1 MYDSGQEP
9 PTAAQGCYDGR
20 MGGARTAA
28 LLMLVAACSFESSA
42 PSDPTG
48 QVDGPDAAGL
58 PAEPVYLRVGAFI
71 DGRSRL
77 VLSGSELHWFHLDYS
92 APGRLDGAFLPTNID
107 GVDWL
112 PSWPD
117 QPDSENRD
125 CGCRSLDAFAG
136 LAVPVPRQA
145 TATSVTPVGDMRG
158 AARVIEQATVANDFA
173 VVIEL
178 DDNDDAGADTY
189 VVDIAVEPL

>member
-1 MYDSGQEP
+1 MRCAP
-9 PTAAQGCYDGR
+9 
-20 MGGARTAA
+20 
-28 LLMLVAACSFESSA
+28 LLLLVWAGCSFDSSA

-48 QVDGPDAAGL
+48 QVDGADAAAV
-58 PAEPVYLRVGAFI
+58 PAEPLHLRVSAFI
-71 DGRSRL
+71 DGRSRI

-92 APGRLDGAFLPTNID
+92 APGRLDGAFLPTSID

-125 CGCRSLDAFAG
+125 CQCRSLDAFAG
-136 LAVPVPRQA
+136 LAVPVPHQA
-145 TATSVTPVGDMRG
+145 TTTSVTPVGDMRG

-173 VVIEL
+173 VVVEL
-178 DDNDDAGADTY
+178 DDNDDAGAETY